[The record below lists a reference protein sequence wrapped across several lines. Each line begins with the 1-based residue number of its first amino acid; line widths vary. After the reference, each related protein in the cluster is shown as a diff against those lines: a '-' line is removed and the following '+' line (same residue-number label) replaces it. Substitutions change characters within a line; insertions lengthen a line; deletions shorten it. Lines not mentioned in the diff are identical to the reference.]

1 MLLGVMEELSAFGIT
16 VVANTAMGIESVSSA
31 EAQMLISRAR
41 HTAYVH
47 LQCALTFVCTVI

>member
-1 MLLGVMEELSAFGIT
+1 MILGVMEELSAYGIT

-31 EAQMLISRAR
+31 VVVIMSRAR

-47 LQCALTFVCTVI
+47 LQRVLTSVCTVI